1 MTRFRR
7 ITTFTMLLFALAVA
21 ATASAT
27 PWKFAVL
34 CDSRSS
40 YATDNLPAYYDANG
54 ISPYFQNIASALSK
68 ETGLDFVLYPGD
80 LARGKKPAMDDAQF
94 ATALDLWNLQMKP
107 VTDAGIPVYLIRG
120 NHDAGNLAATWN
132 SHITIPVVNPVIQ
145 DATQTGLTYSFTHKG
160 SLFVGLDEYP
170 AGAAGA
176 TGYDSVF
183 LKAQL
188 AKQAQHKFV
197 FAHQP
202 VWNYKTSE
210 LGPTGLANDL
220 NNGGTDLYFSG
231 HVHSYQRISEKGY
244 NFQEMII
251 GTGGAPQDNPTL
263 VAGDPGYVADPNL
276 KVMNYAGGSG
286 SNARFGYAV
295 ITVND
300 DGSISSEMKFL
311 DTPASLASTVSN
323 YDSFIIPA
331 KPWKF
336 GVMSDTQWPTSP
348 DGKNPNVAV
357 NVIRH
362 LNPEFIKHGV
372 KFVVQVGDLTDTVGT
387 ANINL
392 DVRATFAQDLYNAG
406 IGFYPLRGNHESS
419 AAGAVRFQQIFPQTQ
434 TGVNNQTPNLVSSTM
449 YGPQANTNSTFSVGG
464 NYATETGLEG
474 LTYSFDYN
482 NTRFL
487 FLDQFTLP
495 SNTAHANLTS
505 TDVAWVGGRLSTKPA
520 NSHAFVFGHKGL
532 ITENHNDILFNSTN
546 PDTATA
552 TTWPLTNTFMSHLQ
566 NNGVRY
572 YMGGHDHMHNRAI
585 VTSPDGLSKV
595 QNIIGA
601 SDSYKFYIPP
611 TMTTFNAQTWRPRE
625 TPIAQELFAV
635 GYYIYT
641 VDGAKVTVDHYAMP
655 NGCNGDCDQTID
667 VIPYDTVP
675 FTKHETYGYSL
686 NGKEIIVPQAGSYAL
701 TDTTAKAV
709 ANGESGYIGT
719 TAAILNG
726 SNSSTGKDYNNRALT
741 KTVNTGWT
749 PAENGL
755 SSDTLSLWGMTNSL
769 ATDFSDLSN
778 PNYHYK
784 YVVPSEQT
792 DQFVLSMTYNSNNL
806 TAAQLQS
813 GEFGLATR
821 SDDGRWINAAAKNT
835 GGAIHFVQGPWN
847 AGYTLGT
854 YGIDTATHTAW
865 AVVNHAGDFAVTP
878 FALTDISSSVKVTT
892 SGFLYSRATNKFTGT
907 LTIKNSGAATLTGPF
922 AVWFNNLTAGV
933 SLDNGII
940 YNGYPH
946 LDLSASLAPGQT
958 AAVPLTFTNPAKALI
973 TFTPVTYQ
981 AQ

>member
-1 MTRFRR
+1 MRR
-7 ITTFTMLLFALAVA
+7 IRFTTAASLVLTLALALS
-21 ATASAT
+21 ASAA

-34 CDSRSS
+34 CDSRAS
-40 YATDNLPAYYDANG
+40 YSTDGLPAYYDATYG
-54 ISPYFQNIASALSK
+54 ISPYFQNVASALSR

-80 LARGKKPAMDDAQF
+80 LARGKKPALNDTQF
-94 ATALDLWNLQMKP
+94 AAALDQWNLQMKP
-107 VTDAGIPVYLIRG
+107 VTDAGIPVYFVRG

-132 SHITIPVVNPVIQ
+132 SHITIPAVNPIIQ
-145 DATQTGLTYSFTHKG
+145 DSAQSGLTYSFTHKG

-170 AGAAGA
+170 NGAAGA
-176 TGYDSVF
+176 TGYDGSF

-202 VWNYKTSE
+202 LWNLKSGE
-210 LGPTGLANDL
+210 LGPAGLADDL
-220 NNGGTDLYFSG
+220 NSGGTDLYFSG
-231 HVHSYQRISEKGY
+231 HVHSYQRITEKGY
-244 NFQEMII
+244 NFQELII

-263 VAGDPGYVADPNL
+263 VPGDPNYLADPNL
-276 KVMNYAGGSG
+276 NVVSYAGGAG
-286 SNARFGYAV
+286 GNARFGYAV

-300 DGSISSEMKFL
+300 DGTISSEMKFL
-311 DTPASLASTVSN
+311 DAPASAASTVSS
-323 YDSFIIPA
+323 YDSFKMPA

-362 LNPEFIKHGV
+362 LNQKFIDQGV
-372 KFVVQVGDLTDTVGT
+372 KFVVQVGDLTDAVGT
-387 ANINL
+387 NNINL
-392 DVRATFAQDLYNAG
+392 DVRATFSQDLYNSG

-419 AAGAVRFQQIFPQTQ
+419 AAGAIRFQQIFPQTQ
-434 TGVNNQTPNLVSSTM
+434 SGVNNQTPNMVSATM
-449 YGPQANTNSTFSVGG
+449 YGSQTNSNGTFSVGN

-482 NTRFL
+482 NSRFV

-495 SNTAHANLTS
+495 SGTSHANLNS
-505 TDVAWVGGRLSTKPA
+505 TDVAWVGTQLSTRPA

-532 ITENHNDILFNSTN
+532 ITENHNDNLFNSTN
-546 PDTATA
+546 PDTATG
-552 TTWPLTNTFMSHLQ
+552 TTWPLTNTFMSYLQ

-572 YMGGHDHMHNRAI
+572 YMGGHDHMHNRAL
-585 VTSPDGLSKV
+585 VTSPDGLSRV

-611 TMTTFNAQTWRPRE
+611 TMAAFNTQSWRSRE
-625 TPIAQELFAV
+625 TPIAQELFTV

-641 VDGAKVTVDHYAMP
+641 VDGPKVTVEHYAMP

-675 FTKHETYGYSL
+675 FTRHESYGYSL
-686 NGKEIIVPQAGSYAL
+686 NGKEVLVPQGGSYAL
-701 TDTTAKAV
+701 TDTTAKA
-709 ANGESGYIGT
+709 AASESGYLGT
-719 TAAILNG
+719 TAAVLSGVNG
-726 SNSSTGKDYNNRALT
+726 SSGKDYNNRALT

-755 SSDTLSLWGMTNSL
+755 TSDILTLWGMTNSL
-769 ATDFSDLSN
+769 ATDFTDLSN

-784 YVVPSEQT
+784 YVVPGEQT
-792 DQFVLSMTYNSNNL
+792 DTYVLSLTYDPRTL
-806 TAAQLQS
+806 TASQLQG

-821 SDDGRWINAAAKNT
+821 SRDGRWINAVAKN
-835 GGAIHFVQGPWN
+835 GGGVIRFVQGPWN
-847 AGYTLGT
+847 AGYALGS
-854 YGIDTATHTAW
+854 YGIDPATGSAW
-865 AVVNHAGDFAVTP
+865 AVINHGGDFAVAP
-878 FALTDISSSVKVTT
+878 FALTDISSSVKAKT
-892 SGFLYSRATNKFTGT
+892 SGFLYSRVTNKFSGT
-907 LTIKNSGAATLTGPF
+907 LTLTNSGATALSGPF
-922 AVWFNNLTAGV
+922 VAWFNNLTAGV
-933 SLDNGII
+933 TLDTASGI

-946 LDLSASLAPGQT
+946 ADLAAALDPGQSLT
-958 AAVPLTFTNPAKALI
+958 LPLTFTNPAKALI